1 MKTQVKALTAI
12 SMLLLAASAQAGI
25 SLNNNAIGSSTDF
38 PTFSIRG
45 VNGTRFF
52 ESVLTTPS
60 GVTLAGGVSQGF
72 TANQGF
78 GEVFNYTGSS
88 GLTLGAISIVD
99 TGGGGAATFQP
110 FLFDLGTG
118 IYNTPSSQFNPS
130 AQVNLLSTVTLTPPA
145 FGSANFLEFDFSGTD
160 AISLTS
166 GHSYAF
172 GLVNNNN
179 NASLF
184 FERSGGGVGDPN
196 GDGFTLTSLSAT
208 SDNAS
213 PWSSAVRTM
222 MIGVYTEVPEP
233 SSLALMG
240 CAFALFVGRL
250 ASARRRSSQ
259 A

>member
-1 MKTQVKALTAI
+1 MKSQVKALTAI

-25 SLNNNAIGSSTDF
+25 TLNNNSVGSSTDF
-38 PTFSIRG
+38 PTYSISG

-60 GVTLAGGVSQGF
+60 GCTLAGGVSQGF
-72 TANQGF
+72 TASQGF
-78 GEVFNYTGSS
+78 GEIFNYTGSS
-88 GLTLGAISIVD
+88 GEELSALTIVD
-99 TGGGGAATFQP
+99 TGGGGTTTFQP
-110 FLFDLGTG
+110 FLFDLGTA

-145 FGSANFLEFDFSGTD
+145 FGSANFLEFDFSGAD
-160 AISLTS
+160 AISLTT

-172 GLVNNNN
+172 GLLNN
-179 NASLF
+179 NANNSMF
-184 FERSGGGVGDPN
+184 FERSGGAASDPN

-222 MIGVYTEVPEP
+222 FIGVYTVPEP

-240 CAFALFVGRL
+240 CAFALLVGRL
-250 ASARRRSSQ
+250 AASRRRN